1 MRIGE
6 LARRTGVAP
15 SAIRYYEERDMFSPG
30 QILRSS
36 SDYRDYTP
44 AARQRLELI
53 LAGREA
59 GLSLSRMRTQMTNWH
74 TMDDSTRADLMEDQ
88 RQRLDDQIAAL
99 VRSRDIVAG
108 VAAEL
113 RGRGGLQADAQQGD
127 VETEDHG
134 AVMIQASH

>member
-6 LARRTGVAP
+6 LARLTGIAP

-30 QILRSS
+30 QILRSPS
-36 SDYRDYTP
+36 GYRDYTP

-59 GLSLSRMRTQMTNWH
+59 GLSLNRMRTQMTNWN

-99 VRSRDIVAG
+99 TRSRDIVAG

-113 RGRGGLQADAQQGD
+113 RRRG
-127 VETEDHG
+127 
-134 AVMIQASH
+134 